1 MAAKGGIERPANQG
15 NDDDGSGH
23 VAITA
28 RVVLSGTS
36 AARRGWDISVRPSSA
51 QIWEIK
57 RSLLLGRRASD
68 YEPDHIIPIGLGGA
82 MLDGCNL
89 QLQRWSGACN
99 AHMKDELESAE
110 IASTTNVRHLEANLY
125 RSRSDLMSAKND
137 LPAQLR
143 RVIDRLRSSNTFG
156 DDDCSPAEGRQG
168 ATQRAGVMHGGWRN
182 PLALA
187 PSIG

>member
-57 RSLLLGRRASD
+57 RSLLHGRRASD
-68 YEPDHIIPIGLGGA
+68 YELDHIIPIRLGGA
-82 MLDGCNL
+82 VLDGCNL

-137 LPAQLR
+137 ARAAKESYRQAAEFKHFR
-143 RVIDRLRSSNTFG
+143 R
-156 DDDCSPAEGRQG
+156 
-168 ATQRAGVMHGGWRN
+168 
-182 PLALA
+182 
-187 PSIG
+187 